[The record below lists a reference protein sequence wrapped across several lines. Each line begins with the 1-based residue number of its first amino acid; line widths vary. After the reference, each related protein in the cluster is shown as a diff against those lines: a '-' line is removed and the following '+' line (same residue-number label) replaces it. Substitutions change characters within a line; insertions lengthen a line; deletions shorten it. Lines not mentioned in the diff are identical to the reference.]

1 MESME
6 TQKNSI
12 QNKLDQTSPLVL
24 AFIGDSVHT
33 LFVRENIIKEGIHK
47 LNDYNKS
54 CNFLCRAKTQSKVLD
69 KLEQLLT
76 IKEQELV
83 RRTRN
88 AKNHHT
94 AKNSN
99 LVDYKK
105 ATCFEALVG
114 YLYLNGETQRLEQ
127 FLKISIEERK

>member
-47 LNDYNKS
+47 LNNYNKS

-69 KLEQLLT
+69 KLEPLLT

>member
-1 MESME
+1 ME
-6 TQKNSI
+6 TQINI
-12 QNKLDQTSPLVL
+12 MQNKLDQTSPLVF
-24 AFIGDSVHT
+24 AFVGDSVHT
-33 LFVRENIIKEGIHK
+33 LYVRENIIKEGIHK

-69 KLEQLLT
+69 KLEPLLT
-76 IKEQELV
+76 AKEQEIV

-114 YLYLNGETQRLEQ
+114 YLYLNGETQRLQQ
-127 FLKISIEERK
+127 FLKISIEERKE

>member
-1 MESME
+1 M
-6 TQKNSI
+6 
-12 QNKLDQTSPLVL
+12 
-24 AFIGDSVHT
+24 
-33 LFVRENIIKEGIHK
+33 
-47 LNDYNKS
+47 
-54 CNFLCRAKTQSKVLD
+54 LD
-69 KLEQLLT
+69 KLEPLLT
-76 IKEQELV
+76 AKEQEIV

-114 YLYLNGETQRLEQ
+114 YLYLNGETQRLQQ
-127 FLKISIEERK
+127 FLKIFFVNLRF

>member
-1 MESME
+1 ME
-6 TQKNSI
+6 TQINI
-12 QNKLDQTSPLVL
+12 MQNKLDQTSPLVL
-24 AFIGDSVHT
+24 AFVGDSVHT
-33 LFVRENIIKEGIHK
+33 LYVRENIIKEGIHK
-47 LNDYNKS
+47 LKDYNKS

-69 KLEQLLT
+69 KLEPLLT
-76 IKEQELV
+76 AKEQEIV

-114 YLYLNGETQRLEQ
+114 YLYLNGETQRLQQ
-127 FLKISIEERK
+127 FLKISIEERKE

>member
-1 MESME
+1 ME
-6 TQKNSI
+6 TQINI
-12 QNKLDQTSPLVL
+12 MQNKLDQTSPLVL
-24 AFIGDSVHT
+24 AFVGDSVHT
-33 LFVRENIIKEGIHK
+33 LYVRENIIKEGIHK

-69 KLEQLLT
+69 KLEPLLT
-76 IKEQELV
+76 AKEQEIV

-114 YLYLNGETQRLEQ
+114 YLYLNGETQRLQQ

>member
-69 KLEQLLT
+69 KLEPLLT

>member
-1 MESME
+1 ME
-6 TQKNSI
+6 TQINI
-12 QNKLDQTSPLVL
+12 MQNKLDQTSPLVL
-24 AFIGDSVHT
+24 AFVGDSVHT
-33 LFVRENIIKEGIHK
+33 LYVRENIIKEGIHK

-69 KLEQLLT
+69 KLEPLLT
-76 IKEQELV
+76 AKEQEIV

-114 YLYLNGETQRLEQ
+114 YLYLNGETQRLQQ
-127 FLKISIEERK
+127 FLKISIEERKE